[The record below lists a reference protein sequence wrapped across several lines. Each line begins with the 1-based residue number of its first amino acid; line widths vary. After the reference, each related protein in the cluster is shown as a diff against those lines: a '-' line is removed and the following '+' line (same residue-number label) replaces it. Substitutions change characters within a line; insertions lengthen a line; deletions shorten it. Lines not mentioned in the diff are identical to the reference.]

1 MLTAR
6 AYLIQR
12 LSALLMAP
20 FVLGHLAVMIY
31 AIEGGLS
38 VGEILGRTQDSLI
51 WFLFYGS
58 FVLAVSIH
66 AALGLKVILAEWA
79 GISGQA
85 NSVISWVIGLG
96 LLIMGGQ
103 AIWSVTFA

>member
-38 VGEILGRTQDSLI
+38 VGEILSRTQDSLI

>member
-79 GISGQA
+79 GITGQA